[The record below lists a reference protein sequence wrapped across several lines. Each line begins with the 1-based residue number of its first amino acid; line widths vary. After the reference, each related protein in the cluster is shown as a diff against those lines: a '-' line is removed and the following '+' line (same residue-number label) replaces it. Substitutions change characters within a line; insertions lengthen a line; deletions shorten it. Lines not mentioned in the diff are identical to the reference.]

1 MSTAILVDG
10 GFFLKRYQ
18 LVFGSYPSHPSQATQ
33 VAKDLFDS
41 CIKHLYDKDGYKRSL
56 YRIFFYDC
64 PPLDKQ
70 VVMPVSRELMDF
82 ARTPTYQFRVQ
93 LHNELK
99 KLRKLVLRLGS
110 INDKDAWLLNDDP
123 MEQLLCGDMNVDQL
137 KDEHFRFDV
146 RQKGVDMRIGLDIAT
161 LALKKQ
167 ATQIVLIAG
176 NSDFVPAA
184 KLARRE
190 GIDFILDPMWN
201 RIAEDLYEHIDG
213 LRSTCPKPAYFFNH
227 QGGSVSGS
235 GYRHNAYEAHHESSG
250 HQRSASPADEN
261 DELAL
266 GL

>member
-18 LVFGSYPSHPSQATQ
+18 LVFGSYPSHPAQAAQ

-70 VVMPVSRELMDF
+70 VVMPVSREMMDF
-82 ARTPTYQFRVQ
+82 SRTPTYQFRLQ
-93 LHNELK
+93 FHNELK
-99 KLRKLVLRLGS
+99 KLRKLVLRMGS
-110 INDKDAWLLNDDP
+110 ISDKENWLLNDDP
-123 MEQLLCGDMNVDQL
+123 MEQLLCGDLTVDQL
-137 KDEHFRFDV
+137 KDDHFRFDV
-146 RQKGVDMRIGLDIAT
+146 RQKGVDMRIGLDIASI
-161 LALKKQ
+161 ALKKQ
-167 ATQIVLIAG
+167 ATQIVLMAG

-184 KLARRE
+184 KMARRE

-213 LRSTCPKPAYFFNH
+213 LRSTCPKPAYFFNGTNT
-227 QGGSVSGS
+227 QGSYGNGNGNS
-235 GYRHNAYEAHHESSG
+235 GYRQHQDEASYDEDTL
-250 HQRSASPADEN
+250 SAN
-261 DELAL
+261 V
-266 GL
+266 